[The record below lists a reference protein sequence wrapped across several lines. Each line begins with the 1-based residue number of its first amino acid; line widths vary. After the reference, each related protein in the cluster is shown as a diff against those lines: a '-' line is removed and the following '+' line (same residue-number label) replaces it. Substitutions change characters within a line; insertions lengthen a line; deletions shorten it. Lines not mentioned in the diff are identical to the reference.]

1 MEKKLLNL
9 SPQDKQILLETL
21 DKWIDGCEKNCEIF
35 ENANLEILRKT
46 TEAEGNAYWNVKQ
59 FIEVNS

>member
-9 SPQDKQILLETL
+9 SQQDKQILLETL
-21 DKWIDGCEKNCEIF
+21 DKWIDGCEKTCNGYLDT
-35 ENANLEILRKT
+35 NLDTLRS
-46 TEAEGNAYWNVKQ
+46 AYKGVELGYRNVKE